1 MFCFICG
8 WPIHYYWQT
17 PPLPTSLPFE
27 WVIRGVSGFYRAR
40 LWLIVPIMQRNALLR
55 IRIALKWFMHFQI
68 IIINPK
74 GAASQP
80 ASSNKNNENN
90 NGNRAEQVPFGFLPR
105 WKSFKFIASC
115 ISRPALL
122 ISPRHFGHYPWPI
135 FYHHLAGK
143 VFEKSRILN
152 IIYFNAY
159 PSRDELLREL
169 QYMENVKD
177 ENFSFDPVV
186 ALIN

>member
-1 MFCFICG
+1 MGTELSKC
-8 WPIHYYWQT
+8 H
-17 PPLPTSLPFE
+17 L
-27 WVIRGVSGFYRAR
+27 
-40 LWLIVPIMQRNALLR
+40 
-55 IRIALKWFMHFQI
+55 
-68 IIINPK
+68 
-74 GAASQP
+74 
-80 ASSNKNNENN
+80 
-90 NGNRAEQVPFGFLPR
+90 GFLPR
-105 WKSFKFIASC
+105 WKSFKFIANC

-122 ISPRHFGHYPWPI
+122 ISPRRFGHYPWPI
-135 FYHHLAGK
+135 FHHHLAGK

-169 QYMENVKD
+169 QCMENVKD